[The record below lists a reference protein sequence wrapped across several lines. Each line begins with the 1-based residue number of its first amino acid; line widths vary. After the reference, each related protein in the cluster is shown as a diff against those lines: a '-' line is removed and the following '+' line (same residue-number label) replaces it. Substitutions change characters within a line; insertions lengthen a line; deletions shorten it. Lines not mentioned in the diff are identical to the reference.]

1 MTIRDTE
8 TGAASSP
15 ILPDH
20 IEQTIQAIARL
31 HVEHRRGAT
40 RLQRTVDGLT
50 RFFGRPRFAGLL
62 TLFILGWIAFNS
74 LPPGGSRVAFD
85 PWPFSAL
92 QALGTLTALFMT
104 VFILI
109 TQRRDDQL
117 SELREQLTLELGM
130 LSEQKAAKI
139 IELLEEL
146 RRDLPNVHNR
156 VDREATALSR
166 PADPDA
172 VLEVLKENQAETA
185 GPGVAEAQTPAAPG
199 SGAAEP
205 AANAYAGPAPVDVP

>member
-1 MTIRDTE
+1 MTSPDTE
-8 TGAASSP
+8 TATASAP
-15 ILPDH
+15 ILPEH

-40 RLQRTVDGLT
+40 RLQRAVDGLT

-62 TLFILGWIAFNS
+62 AVLILGWIAFNS
-74 LPPGGSRVAFD
+74 LAPRGSRAAFD
-85 PWPFSAL
+85 PWPFDAL
-92 QALGTLTALFMT
+92 QGLGTMVALFMT

-146 RRDLPNVHNR
+146 RRDLPNVHDR

-166 PADPDA
+166 PADPEA
-172 VLEVLKENQAETA
+172 VLEVLKGNQAEAAA
-185 GPGVAEAQTPAAPG
+185 GGVSEPQAPAAPG
-199 SGAAEP
+199 ASAASD
-205 AANAYAGPAPVDVP
+205 AYAGPAPIDVP

>member
-1 MTIRDTE
+1 MTDPDTE
-8 TGAASSP
+8 TAAAPAP

-31 HVEHRRGAT
+31 HVQHRRGAT

-62 TLFILGWIAFNS
+62 ALFILGWIAFNS
-74 LPPGGSRVAFD
+74 LSPGGSRAAFD

-92 QALGTLTALFMT
+92 QGLGTMVALFMT

-109 TQRRDDQL
+109 TQRRDDEL
-117 SELREQLTLELGM
+117 SELRGQLTLELAM
-130 LSEQKAAKI
+130 LSEQKTAKL

-146 RRDLPNVHNR
+146 RRDLPNVHDR
-156 VDREATALSR
+156 IDREATALSR
-166 PADPDA
+166 PADPEA
-172 VLEVLKENQAETA
+172 VLEVLKGNQAEAAA
-185 GPGVAEAQTPAAPG
+185 GGVPEAQTPASAET
-199 SGAAEP
+199 AA
-205 AANAYAGPAPVDVP
+205 AYGGPAPIDVP

>member
-1 MTIRDTE
+1 MTMPDTE
-8 TGAASSP
+8 TAATSAP
-15 ILPDH
+15 ILPEH

-40 RLQRTVDGLT
+40 GLQRIVDGLT

-74 LPPGGSRVAFD
+74 LPPRGSRAAFD

-92 QALGTLTALFMT
+92 QGLGTLTALFMT

-166 PADPDA
+166 PADPEA
-172 VLEVLKENQAETA
+172 VLEVLKENQAGAAA
-185 GPGVAEAQTPAAPG
+185 GGAAEAQTPAAPG
-199 SGAAEP
+199 AGAAGP
-205 AANAYAGPAPVDVP
+205 PGNTDAGPPLVDVP